1 MDLDYVEIKTLFGNC
16 SAKFMIYLSCF
27 AACAAFLAHQF
38 TDYFSTLPHRF
49 RLLHSFTFWKVRSGS
64 IKCEFTSKPIFI
76 SNRNFPNFLFW
87 LFKHNFIFTRLGCGS
102 RVACHVSRNK
112 TCAILTTFENWT
124 IRFGCIHCWSRINY
138 ILLGNRFSY
147 FCHHSSWRALFFY
160 FRIICSNANANSLKC
175 R

>member
-1 MDLDYVEIKTLFGNC
+1 MFCRMCCFSC
-16 SAKFMIYLSCF
+16 SSIYRL
-27 AACAAFLAHQF
+27 
-38 TDYFSTLPHRF
+38 FSTLPYRF
-49 RLLHSFTFWKVRSGS
+49 RLLPSFTFWKVRSGS

-102 RVACHVSRNK
+102 RVACHVSCNK

-138 ILLGNRFSY
+138 ILLGNGFSY
-147 FCHHSSWRALFFY
+147 FCHHSSWRALFFL
-160 FRIICSNANANSLKC
+160 F
-175 R
+175 